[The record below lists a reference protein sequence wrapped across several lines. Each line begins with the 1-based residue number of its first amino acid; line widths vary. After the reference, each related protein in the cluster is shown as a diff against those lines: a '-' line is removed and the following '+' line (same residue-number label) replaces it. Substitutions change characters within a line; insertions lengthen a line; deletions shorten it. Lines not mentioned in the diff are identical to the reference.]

1 MGPFCGFTFGRFV
14 AWVAGDGLGLGDAP
28 FVLFSNVP
36 GRLKVGIEFCRCG
49 ENEVGEGEEAG

>member
-1 MGPFCGFTFGRFV
+1 MACD
-14 AWVAGDGLGLGDAP
+14 AGDGPGLEDIP

-36 GRLKVGIEFCRCG
+36 GRLKVGIGLCRGG